1 MGAHRGH
8 RGSSSPSASHD
19 GESGSLHALSVDAP
33 SMPTGS
39 EPGPGAG
46 NSGTYADDGM
56 KFAESNEKTSDP
68 VSSIASVNG
77 GASQPISSRRGSTG
91 IKPHNPPFSPPSG
104 SGNKGPAMAS
114 FDIPPS
120 PDRSLLD
127 PAESFQ
133 SRKGD
138 SEEVNEK
145 PSTATKSKMSTSTA
159 RRPEANRPS
168 TKAAMTGSTT
178 RTASAPKPAR
188 GSAPGR
194 RGAAVASAR
203 PVRRSG
209 TLERRPKGT
218 EPEQTQAPVDDEALL
233 DDARAKTPAAPLAK
247 EPLAASDID
256 IGMLDDEGAA
266 AEEAAAI
273 RPRPEMLEPEPTTAE
288 FIDLEFTPLSRPDS
302 PRTNADRELK
312 DIEEGGGDSMLARYF
327 RDMALHPVMG
337 PEEELETAR
346 AVERTEI
353 DHWVALLSYLP
364 AAEFVLDALCE
375 DVTKA
380 GEDEVKAPQVEEL
393 QKLVKIAKKQKYKLA
408 PEHEKAW
415 AQLSSE
421 LATVIRLPDSDR
433 LWMSR
438 ASSIARDLVR
448 EPDFEEDTI
457 ADTEEGAPIRPPR
470 PTLPMSPSY
479 KRYLDRVEKTFQAQH
494 DAKNRFV
501 KANLRLVVSIAR
513 RYNRG
518 RLPLIDLIQEGN
530 IGLMKAVERFDH
542 NRGYRFSTYASWWI
556 RHAISRALA
565 DKGRAVRI
573 PVHML
578 DTYNRVARATQAII
592 ARTGHE
598 PTIEELEKET
608 GVPREKLDKV
618 KDFYAETP
626 FSLDRPVGD
635 EDGRK
640 FIDFLQEENALSP
653 FDHLANRKWS
663 DEVRRL
669 LTTLTPI
676 ESRIIRWRFGL
687 DDEDELTLKEI
698 GDKYNLSRER
708 IRQLQEQ
715 ALVKIRK
722 QMRDYY

>member
-1 MGAHRGH
+1 MAST
-8 RGSSSPSASHD
+8 GSPTTSSKRL
-19 GESGSLHALSVDAP
+19 SLHS
-33 SMPTGS
+33 S
-39 EPGPGAG
+39 E
-46 NSGTYADDGM
+46 SFHSRKSDLEEM
-56 KFAESNEKTSDP
+56 NEKTS
-68 VSSIASVNG
+68 N
-77 GASQPISSRRGSTG
+77 
-91 IKPHNPPFSPPSG
+91 
-104 SGNKGPAMAS
+104 
-114 FDIPPS
+114 
-120 PDRSLLD
+120 
-127 PAESFQ
+127 
-133 SRKGD
+133 
-138 SEEVNEK
+138 
-145 PSTATKSKMSTSTA
+145 ATKSTMSTSTA
-159 RRPEANRPS
+159 RRTEAKRPS
-168 TKAAMTGSTT
+168 TKTTT
-178 RTASAPKPAR
+178 RVGAAKASRPGPSLQARLRSAAVPARRPGTANERRAKEQDVQEKPAVL
-188 GSAPGR
+188 PENQE
-194 RGAAVASAR
+194 AVASAK
-203 PVRRSG
+203 PS
-209 TLERRPKGT
+209 T
-218 EPEQTQAPVDDEALL
+218 AH
-233 DDARAKTPAAPLAK
+233 K
-247 EPLAASDID
+247 EPIAASDMD
-256 IGMLDDEGAA
+256 LGMLDDDSV
-266 AEEAAAI
+266 EEPAL
-273 RPRPEMLEPEPTTAE
+273 RPPRPTELEPEPTAAE
-288 FIDLEFTPLSRPDS
+288 FIDLEFSPLNRPDT
-302 PRTNADRELK
+302 PRPTNERELK

-337 PEEELETAR
+337 PDEELDTAR
-346 AVERTEI
+346 MVERTEI

-364 AAEFVLDALCE
+364 AAEFVLEALAE
-375 DVTKA
+375 DVAKA
-380 GEDEVKAPQVEEL
+380 GEEEVKAPQVQEL
-393 QKLVKIAKKQKYKLA
+393 QKLVRHAKKQKYKLA
-408 PEHEKAW
+408 PEQDKQW
-415 AQLSSE
+415 AQLASE

-433 LWMSR
+433 LWMAR
-438 ASSIARDLVR
+438 AGNIARDLVR
-448 EPDFEEDTI
+448 EPDFDEDTI
-457 ADTEEGAPIRPPR
+457 GDDEEGVMRPAR
-470 PTLPMSPSY
+470 PTLPMSNAY
-479 KRYLDRVEKTFQAQH
+479 RRYLDRVDRTFQSQH